1 MAAVMA
7 PGPCGSCLTHAPAQ
21 DQTINLDMYSG
32 PVRDVVLD
40 WKLNGRDAAARWL
53 VDAALP
59 RLSAGLE
66 VGTLLL
72 PVPMPLS
79 RMRKSGQHHAANLC
93 RWIARELNLP
103 LAVATAKASG

>member
-1 MAAVMA
+1 M
-7 PGPCGSCLTHAPAQ
+7 P
-21 DQTINLDMYSG
+21 
-32 PVRDVVLD
+32 VLD